1 VSPAPGILRTI
12 RSAGFIGP
20 ILVLSGFFD
29 GTAAPKDPKLAGIAA
44 YLFDDDG
51 LVRFRDGW
59 REIGAEFKRDYDYNL
74 GHSFHA
80 TSCCG
85 QRGYEIYEG
94 WVPELRGRLCR
105 KLADLTAATRLA
117 GFAAT
122 CESQVYETFAAKSPG
137 VAAKVGRLYPL
148 TLLAMLDR
156 VGFFARKRDEKVF
169 YWLEQGDK
177 NQKAATKILDRVADN
192 EKLRERYAYIT
203 HPCVPKATLRQ

>member
-1 VSPAPGILRTI
+1 VSAARGVLRTI

-51 LVRFRDGW
+51 LARFRDGW
-59 REIGAEFKRDYDYNL
+59 RDLAVEFKQDYGYDI

-80 TSCCG
+80 ASCCG
-85 QRGYEIYEG
+85 RNGHEICARCF
-94 WVPELRGRLCR
+94 PELRWRLCR
-105 KLADLTAATRLA
+105 KLAELTAATRLA

-203 HPCVPKATLRQ
+203 HPCVPKTTLRQ